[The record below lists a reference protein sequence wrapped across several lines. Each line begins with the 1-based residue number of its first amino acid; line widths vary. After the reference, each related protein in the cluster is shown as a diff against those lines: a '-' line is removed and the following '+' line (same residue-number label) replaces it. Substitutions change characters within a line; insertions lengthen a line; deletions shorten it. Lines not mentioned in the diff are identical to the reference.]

1 MFNKVFKEIKYLE
14 EHSVEIGILAI
25 DKNKINT
32 KSDKKSKATILE
44 YAIYNEFGT
53 KNIPARPF
61 MRTTIDKNYDL
72 IKRIREEQ
80 FNRVIRGDITAKQA
94 LMILGETVRGMI
106 IETILD
112 AKSWA
117 VKNSPKTIKIKSK
130 RAGAFYDDP
139 LQDSGFLV
147 THIRYQIISKK
158 GKIEYLSPFK
168 EV

>member
-1 MFNKVFKEIKYLE
+1 MFDKIFKEIKYLE
-14 EHSVEIGILAI
+14 EHNVEIGILAV
-25 DKNKINT
+25 DKNKKN
-32 KSDKKSKATILE
+32 KKTTILE

-61 MRTTIDKNYDL
+61 MRTTIDKNYNL
-72 IKRIREEQ
+72 IKKIREEQ
-80 FNRVIRGDITAKQA
+80 FNRVLKNEISAKQA
-94 LMILGETVRGMI
+94 LMILGETVRGMV

-117 VKNSPKTIKIKSK
+117 VKNNPKTIRRKTNRIG
-130 RAGAFYDDP
+130 RYYDNP

-147 THIRYQIISKK
+147 THIRYQIKSKK
-158 GKIEYLSPFK
+158 GEIEYLSPYK